1 MKVFVSMDL
10 EGLAGIA
17 SWSEVAPK
25 ISKEVAE
32 LVEEHVKA
40 VLRGIEESGV
50 SVDQVLIADS
60 HAAGDNIPYAITR
73 DCTNVSVVRG
83 ALRRNY
89 MMSGLDGSFDRVIF
103 LGYHAG
109 VGTLNAVMDHTYSG
123 SIVQNIWINNMKM
136 NEALI
141 NAGFA
146 GHFDVPL
153 ALVVGDSSL
162 KRELEDA
169 GLNSL
174 HYVVTKEGLSRYAAV
189 MKPLK
194 VVLEEIRIET
204 ALSMKCSRS
213 ELPVVKYETPVQLKM
228 ELKDTSFADGMS
240 LMPGVKRLD
249 GRTIVF
255 ESDDYEVVFNAL
267 LAALYIG
274 YSIKG
279 MK

>member
-40 VLRGIEESGV
+40 V
-50 SVDQVLIADS
+50 
-60 HAAGDNIPYAITR
+60 GDNIPYAITR

-141 NAGFA
+141 NA
-146 GHFDVPL
+146 DVPL

-189 MKPLK
+189 MKPLR
-194 VVLEEIRIET
+194 VVLEEIRAET
-204 ALSMKCSRS
+204 ALSMKRSRS
-213 ELPVVKYETPVQLKM
+213 EQNGAERHLLC
-228 ELKDTSFADGMS
+228 
-240 LMPGVKRLD
+240 
-249 GRTIVF
+249 GRH
-255 ESDDYEVVFNAL
+255 VFNARCKEVRWKND
-267 LAALYIG
+267 
-274 YSIKG
+274 SFRK
-279 MK
+279 

>member
-32 LVEEHVKA
+32 LVEEH
-40 VLRGIEESGV
+40 
-50 SVDQVLIADS
+50 
-60 HAAGDNIPYAITR
+60 GDNIPYAITR

-136 NEALI
+136 NE
-141 NAGFA
+141 
-146 GHFDVPL
+146 
-153 ALVVGDSSL
+153 
-162 KRELEDA
+162 
-169 GLNSL
+169 
-174 HYVVTKEGLSRYAAV
+174 
-189 MKPLK
+189 
-194 VVLEEIRIET
+194 
-204 ALSMKCSRS
+204 
-213 ELPVVKYETPVQLKM
+213 
-228 ELKDTSFADGMS
+228 
-240 LMPGVKRLD
+240 
-249 GRTIVF
+249 
-255 ESDDYEVVFNAL
+255 
-267 LAALYIG
+267 
-274 YSIKG
+274 
-279 MK
+279 